1 MKTIVESIKSVDES
15 TVPVKVDTTKA
26 DKLNSLRP
34 PGKIF
39 SKTDVIGQEVE
50 EGDVCFCNGEFY
62 TIEETYRRGIVVVD
76 KNGRETYLNGANILI
91 LKDPDSFIK

>member
-1 MKTIVESIKSVDES
+1 MKTLVESIKNVDES
-15 TVPVKVDTTKA
+15 TAAIKVDTTKA

-34 PGKIF
+34 SGKIL
-39 SKTDVIGQEVE
+39 SKTDAIGQDVK

-62 TIEETYRRGIVVVD
+62 TIEETYRGGIVVVD

-91 LKDPDSFIK
+91 LKDPDIFIK